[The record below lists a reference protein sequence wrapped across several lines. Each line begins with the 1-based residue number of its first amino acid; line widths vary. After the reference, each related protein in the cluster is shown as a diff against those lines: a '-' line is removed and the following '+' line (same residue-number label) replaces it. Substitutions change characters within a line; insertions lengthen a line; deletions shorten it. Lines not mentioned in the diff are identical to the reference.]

1 MQLDDRAY
9 PVLVVD
15 DEKGNL
21 DTFRFN
27 FRRTF
32 QLLFASSGSEG
43 LEILRRE
50 PVAVVI
56 ADQRMPGMTGLDF
69 LAEAR
74 TVRPEAIGL
83 ILTAYADVEVLLGAI
98 NSGVVYRY
106 VQKPWDRDELTVVI
120 RQALER
126 YHLQAENQRLLARL
140 QELNQYL
147 RGELEAELHVG
158 KLVGSSAAL
167 QRVIDQVRQVAPTS
181 STVLLRG
188 ESGTGKELLAHAIH
202 NNSPRRERPFVR
214 VNCAALAPGV
224 LESELFGHERGSF
237 TGATARRLGRFELAH
252 EGTLFL
258 DEVGDLPMEVQI
270 KLLRVIQEGE
280 LERVGGTKTIKVD
293 VRLVSATSANLE
305 RLMDSGRFREDLYY
319 RLNVFPLEVPP
330 LRERPEDIPELV
342 DAFIARHRKKVGKAV
357 TGITPDALARLLQYD
372 WPGNVRELENLI
384 ERALI
389 LAQGDQLTAE
399 ALAFRG
405 RPRPGASAPPP
416 ALPQAPESSTGLDAT
431 LEALERRKIEDALRR
446 FGGSKSDV
454 ARELGI
460 NRTTL
465 YYRLKKYGLD

>member
-1 MQLDDRAY
+1 MQLDDLAY

-32 QLLFASSGSEG
+32 QLLTASSGREG
-43 LEILRRE
+43 LEVLRE
-50 PVAVVI
+50 HPVAVVI
-56 ADQRMPGMTGLDF
+56 ADQRMPGMTGLEF
-69 LAEAR
+69 LREAR
-74 TVRPEAIGL
+74 DVRPNAVGI

-126 YHLQAENQRLLARL
+126 YHLVAENERLLTRL
-140 QELNQYL
+140 EELNRYL
-147 RGELEAELHVG
+147 QRELEAELHVG
-158 KLVGSSAAL
+158 RLVGSSVAL
-167 QRVIDQVRQVAPTS
+167 RAVLEQVRQVAPTS

-188 ESGTGKELLAHAIH
+188 ESGTGKELIAHAIH
-202 NNSPRRERPFVR
+202 HNSPRRDKPFVR

-237 TGATARRLGRFELAH
+237 TGAMARRLGRFELAH
-252 EGTLFL
+252 AGTLFL
-258 DEVGDLPMEVQI
+258 DEVGDLPIEVQI

-280 LERVGGTKTIKVD
+280 FERVGGSRTIKVD
-293 VRLVSATSANLE
+293 VRLISATSAPLE
-305 RLMDSGRFREDLYY
+305 RLLDEGRFREDLYY
-319 RLNVFPLEVPP
+319 RLNVFPLHVPP
-330 LRERPEDIPELV
+330 LRDRKEDIPELV
-342 DAFIARHRKKVGKAV
+342 QHFIARHRQRVGKAI
-357 TGITPDALARLLQYD
+357 TGIEPDALARLLVHD
-372 WPGNVRELENLI
+372 WPGNVRELENLV

-389 LAQGDQLTAE
+389 LAPGERITAE
-399 ALAFRG
+399 SLAFQG
-405 RPRPGASAPPP
+405 RPQKAPPP
-416 ALPQAPESSTGLDAT
+416 FGPPVDEPRGTLDAT
-431 LEALERRKIEDALRR
+431 LEALEKRQIEDALRR
-446 FGGSKSDV
+446 LGGSKSEV

-465 YYRLKKYGLD
+465 YYRLKKHGLD